1 MIRFQNP
8 LFLILLVVVPVLVY
22 LFLRKGSIKRGT
34 IRFSNLDIVKKV
46 NTKRASRARMLLFII
61 RMAVVILIIIALA
74 RPQSGSREEEVITE
88 GIDII
93 LAMDVSTSM
102 RAEDFKPKN
111 RLQAAKIVAQDFI
124 KGRHNDRIGMVVFA
138 GNSFTQ
144 CPLTLDYS
152 IVLKFLS
159 EIETGMIEDGTAI
172 GMAIG
177 TCVNRLK
184 DSKGKSKVV
193 ILLTDGRN
201 NRGELDPVTASYI
214 AETFDIKIY
223 TIGAGKRGDALYPVN
238 DPIFGKRYVRMPV
251 EIDEKLLR
259 KIADVTRAK
268 YFRAT
273 DEKKLEEIY
282 KEISAMEQT
291 EIKVKQYTR
300 YSELFLLFI
309 NPALI
314 LILLEIVLSNT
325 IFRKIP

>member
-8 LFLILLVVVPVLVY
+8 LFFILLVVVPVLVY

-34 IRFSNLDIVKKV
+34 IKYSNLDIIKKV
-46 NTKRASRARMLLFII
+46 NTKRASRARTLLFII
-61 RMAVVILIIIALA
+61 RMAAVILIIIGLA
-74 RPQSGSREEEVITE
+74 RPQSGSKEEEVITE

-152 IVLKFLS
+152 IVLKFLK
-159 EIETGMIEDGTAI
+159 EIETGMVEDGTAI

-177 TCVNRLK
+177 TCVNRLRE
-184 DSKGKSKVV
+184 SKAKSKVV

-223 TIGAGKRGDALYPVN
+223 TIGAGKRGDALYPVD

-251 EIDEKLLR
+251 QIDENLLR
-259 KIADVTRAK
+259 KIANVTKAK

-282 KEISAMEQT
+282 REISGMEQT

-300 YSELFLLFI
+300 YAELFLLFI